1 MIGYKKYQLNNG
13 LRVILHEDHST
24 PMVAVNIVYD
34 VGSKDEHPDMTGFAH
49 LFEHLMFGGSENV
62 PDFDTPIQ
70 MAGGENNAFTNSDM
84 TNFYNV
90 LPAENLETALWL
102 ESDRMRKLT
111 FSNKALD
118 IQKKV
123 VVEEF
128 KETCLNE
135 PYGDMWHHLSAMVY
149 KKHPYRWP
157 TIGSVPEHIAEARL
171 QDVVDFFY
179 KHYNPSNAIL
189 IVAGKIDP
197 NSTIDLIKRWFDDIP
212 AGIKYERC
220 LELDIE
226 HVEYQEKMIRA
237 QVPVPAVYFAFNMVE
252 RTHPDYYAYDLL
264 SDAMSNGR
272 SSRFYQKLFKQERLF
287 SHIDAY
293 ISGTFDPGMFIIE
306 GRLMQGVDFETAID
320 AVWCEL
326 DILKNAEI
334 DTDELQKIQ
343 NKVESSLYYAEVNIL
358 HKAISL
364 AYFELLGDVDL
375 INHEAEKYQA
385 VKADDIQRVAQSLF
399 VKEKCS
405 LLKYDI
411 MDQPRLEA
419 IS

>member
-1 MIGYKKYQLNNG
+1 MGIAYEKITLTNG
-13 LRVILHEDHST
+13 LRVLLHKDLST
-24 PMVAVNIVYD
+24 PLVAVNVVYD
-34 VGSKDEHPDMTGFAH
+34 VGSKDENPIMTGFAH
-49 LFEHLMFGGSENV
+49 LFEHLMFGGSENI

-102 ESDRMRKLT
+102 ESDRMKKLA
-111 FSNKALD
+111 FSEESLE

-123 VVEEF
+123 VIEEF

-135 PYGDMWHHLSAMVY
+135 PYGDMWHHISELSY

-157 TIGSVPEHIAEARL
+157 TIGRVPEHIAEAQL

-179 KHYNPSNAIL
+179 KHYTPSNAIL
-189 IVAGKIDP
+189 IVAGKIDIEE
-197 NSTIDLIKRWFDDIP
+197 TIALTEKWFVDIP
-212 AGIKYERC
+212 SGVKYERN
-220 LELDIE
+220 LEQDTE
-226 HVEYQEKMIRA
+226 VHTFQQKVVTSHV
-237 QVPVPAVYFAFNMVE
+237 PTPAIYLAFHMVE

-272 SSRFYQKLFKQERLF
+272 SSRFYQKLYKEDRLF

-306 GRLMQGVDFETAID
+306 GRPMEGVSIDEARSAI
-320 AVWCEL
+320 WREL
-326 DILKNAEI
+326 ELLKQTVI
-334 DTDELQKIQ
+334 DKIELQKIK
-343 NKVESSLYYAEVNIL
+343 NKVESSLEYSEVNVL

-364 AYFELLGDVDL
+364 AYFELLGDASR
-375 INHEAEKYQA
+375 INSEAAAYQE
-385 VKADDIQRVAQSLF
+385 VTSEDIQRVAQALF
-399 VKEKCS
+399 TLPNCSELIYQVKE
-405 LLKYDI
+405 
-411 MDQPRLEA
+411 A
-419 IS
+419 ATT